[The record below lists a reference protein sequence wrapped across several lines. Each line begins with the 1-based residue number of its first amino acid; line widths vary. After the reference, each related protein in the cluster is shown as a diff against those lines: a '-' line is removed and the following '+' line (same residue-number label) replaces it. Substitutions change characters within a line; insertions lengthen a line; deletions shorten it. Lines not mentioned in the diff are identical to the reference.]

1 MADHDEIRA
10 FLEAM
15 RQRHREQV
23 DNVEL
28 PEGTTEYI
36 ESLMAE
42 GDTQTLL
49 FVLKLS
55 YLMGLQTGFAISEE
69 LEDEDAR
76 DVPGPPGPLEA

>member
-1 MADHDEIRA
+1 MSKQDEIRA

-15 RQRHREQV
+15 RRRHSAQV

-28 PEGTTEYI
+28 PEGTSEYI
-36 ESLMAE
+36 ESLMDS
-42 GDTQTLL
+42 GDTETLL

-55 YLMGLQTGFAISEE
+55 YLMGLQTGFAISNEFD
-69 LEDEDAR
+69 DEGPD